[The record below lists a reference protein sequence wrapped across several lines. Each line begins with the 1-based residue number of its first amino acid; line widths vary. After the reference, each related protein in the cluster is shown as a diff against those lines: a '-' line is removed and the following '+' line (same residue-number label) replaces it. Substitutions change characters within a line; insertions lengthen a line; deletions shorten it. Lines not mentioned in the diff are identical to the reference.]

1 MSDETVIDNVRTG
14 VVVGAGGGGGGGG
27 GGQGGVDNDVDNESI
42 PILLSPDQTKTL
54 EKYKRKLKELTKE
67 CRKAKKDA
75 ELNKHSR
82 PGIRRS
88 IG

>member
-1 MSDETVIDNVRTG
+1 MSEETVIDNVRTG

-27 GGQGGVDNDVDNESI
+27 GGQGGVGSDVDNESI

-82 PGIRRS
+82 PGI
-88 IG
+88 

>member
-1 MSDETVIDNVRTG
+1 MSNDEVIDNGG
-14 VVVGAGGGGGGGG
+14 VVVGTGGGGGAPPPGGG
-27 GGQGGVDNDVDNESI
+27 AGGVGLDGDNESI

-88 IG
+88 VG